1 MSELFKNFNK
11 FLKRKK
17 KRALKEN
24 DNIVSV
30 MILSQNIPLEHPRV
44 FLSNCVC
51 YACVCV
57 RLCLLKWNLLF
68 EN

>member
-17 KRALKEN
+17 KRALEEN

-30 MILSQNIPLEHPRV
+30 MILSQNIPLEHLRV

-51 YACVCV
+51 YAYVCV
-57 RLCLLKWNLLF
+57 
-68 EN
+68 